1 MSERVTIDI
10 DNHVA
15 TVTLNR
21 ADKKN
26 AVDTAMFDA
35 LHQAAERL
43 GQDGKVRAVV
53 LCGEGTDFCA
63 GIDISVFAGDGIGA
77 SLGDLLAPQTESGAN
92 YFQNAA
98 MCWRDLP
105 VPVIAALQGSVFG
118 AGLQIAMGA
127 DLRYAA
133 ADARLSI
140 MEIKWGLIPDM
151 ALTAT
156 LPPLLAEDKVRE
168 LAYTGRLVPAEEAVS
183 LGLVTAIVDEPLASA
198 TAVAHEIASK
208 SPDAIRA
215 IKRLTATAWRGNVA
229 EMLRLEA
236 EQQAAIMA
244 GENQKEAAMANLQ
257 NRPPVFTD
265 RES

>member
-21 ADKKN
+21 AEKKN
-26 AVDTAMFDA
+26 AVDRAMFDA
-35 LHQAAERL
+35 IHEAAERL
-43 GQDGKVRAVV
+43 GQDNKVRAVV

-63 GIDISVFAGDGIGA
+63 GIDISTFAGDGIGA

-92 YFQNAA
+92 YFQKAA
-98 MCWRDLP
+98 TCWRDLP

-127 DLRYAA
+127 DLRYAS

-140 MEIKWGLIPDM
+140 MEIKWGIIPDM

-156 LPPLLAEDKVRE
+156 MPSILAEDKVRE
-168 LAYTGRLVPAEEAVS
+168 LSYTGRLVPAEEAAS

-215 IKRLTATAWRGNVA
+215 IKRLTAAAWRGDAAVT
-229 EMLRLEA
+229 LRLEA
-236 EQQAAIMA
+236 ELQAAVMA
-244 GENQKEAAMANLQ
+244 TDNQKEAAMANLQ
-257 NRPPVFTD
+257 NRPPVFAD
-265 RES
+265 PES